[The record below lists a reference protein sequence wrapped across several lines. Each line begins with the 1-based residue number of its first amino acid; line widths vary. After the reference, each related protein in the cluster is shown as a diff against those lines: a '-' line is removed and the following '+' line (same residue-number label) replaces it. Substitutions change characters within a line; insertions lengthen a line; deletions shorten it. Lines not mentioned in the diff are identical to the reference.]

1 MKEKNNDDNDN
12 ENSDKLSLNNNIKY
26 PKDNEFIFKNINLE
40 KCKLLF
46 MIRNNNVFV
55 CTFPIKSSTQFQRLL
70 LIHIFIALINFKGDA
85 ITAIGK
91 FNEYE
96 KYDKNNFINLKSFYQ
111 KRKLKEINDILEL
124 LIFENYFLKIII
136 MHFSKVFNEM
146 FKKEYLKLNQ
156 TRFKNLYILDLA
168 TSSIILDMCKIQG
181 NKEENKNKHYILNN
195 QLFDEVLFQAKYMYE
210 TYKEDNDMRYIS
222 SDSIYRFVK
231 FECTS
236 TYPRLLFIIKF
247 IPVLKGV
254 AVVHLYYQKKLS
266 RNMEDNPLDQEIK
279 YKEIDLL
286 FGSDIKDNQHLEFKY
301 GAPKKLQHIE
311 KFFEEFFITSRIGFD
326 IFRINSNIKK
336 FKYVNYYIIDIIN
349 SIPVSDNVDI
359 EKLFSDI
366 NKRLEEEYNSD
377 LNSKREKEK
386 LKEEINNKNNEQN
399 NEDNENYNVSN
410 NDNENYDEENSYDN
424 IFLLNKEEIYSELLN
439 INNKESYLKI
449 NIIKNGKKKLNKK
462 QFSNVFSDSIGKSLI
477 SEDDKKEEKII
488 DNNKTFK
495 NNFIKNDIN
504 SNINIDNLIY
514 TEGNTERKNLL
525 QENKD
530 NSSNINL
537 ENFSMISEVKSR
549 EKFKIKVLNIKTY
562 HIKDRNNIY
571 NKSKEK
577 DYKLSELLDITD
589 ENQKTFILNEQ
600 NMDINS
606 PKEKKRSVL
615 ISKNTETKNLISESF
630 S

>member
-1 MKEKNNDDNDN
+1 
-12 ENSDKLSLNNNIKY
+12 
-26 PKDNEFIFKNINLE
+26 
-40 KCKLLF
+40 
-46 MIRNNNVFV
+46 
-55 CTFPIKSSTQFQRLL
+55 
-70 LIHIFIALINFKGDA
+70 
-85 ITAIGK
+85 
-91 FNEYE
+91 
-96 KYDKNNFINLKSFYQ
+96 
-111 KRKLKEINDILEL
+111 
-124 LIFENYFLKIII
+124 

-399 NEDNENYNVSN
+399 NDNNENYNVSN

-449 NIIKNGKKKLNKK
+449 NIIKNKKKN
-462 QFSNVFSDSIGKSLI
+462 
-477 SEDDKKEEKII
+477 
-488 DNNKTFK
+488 
-495 NNFIKNDIN
+495 
-504 SNINIDNLIY
+504 
-514 TEGNTERKNLL
+514 
-525 QENKD
+525 
-530 NSSNINL
+530 
-537 ENFSMISEVKSR
+537 
-549 EKFKIKVLNIKTY
+549 
-562 HIKDRNNIY
+562 
-571 NKSKEK
+571 
-577 DYKLSELLDITD
+577 
-589 ENQKTFILNEQ
+589 
-600 NMDINS
+600 
-606 PKEKKRSVL
+606 
-615 ISKNTETKNLISESF
+615 
-630 S
+630 